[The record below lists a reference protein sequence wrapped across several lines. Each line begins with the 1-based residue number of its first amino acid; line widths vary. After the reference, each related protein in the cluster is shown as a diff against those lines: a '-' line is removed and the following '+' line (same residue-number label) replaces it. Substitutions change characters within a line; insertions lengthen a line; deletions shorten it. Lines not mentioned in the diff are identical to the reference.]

1 MLENAFG
8 IVLQPSQRKICTILD
23 KLIPEK
29 LNGISS
35 YSELI
40 TYVEDRPGHDV
51 RYAIDST
58 KIKNNLGWSPK
69 EHFESGIFKTV
80 QWYLENLSWTD
91 NIQNG
96 NYKLERIGVERK

>member
-1 MLENAFG
+1 MTNLKLNKITEGLLDAFLNAG
-8 IVLQPSQRKICTILD
+8 EVAKKICAILD

-51 RYAIDST
+51 RYAIDSN
-58 KIKNNLGWSPK
+58 KIKNN
-69 EHFESGIFKTV
+69 
-80 QWYLENLSWTD
+80 
-91 NIQNG
+91 
-96 NYKLERIGVERK
+96 